1 MEIREI
7 LKALQDK
14 HITDQ
19 PYEVFLVDNTCYF
32 GKDCNN
38 NVVFM
43 IPSRVTKVMPICQET
58 RSLRFA
64 FNKKCVRFL
73 YKGII
78 IKHNENRAN
87 LH

>member
-32 GKDCNN
+32 GKDYNN

-64 FNKKCVRFL
+64 FNKKCVF
-73 YKGII
+73 
-78 IKHNENRAN
+78 
-87 LH
+87 